1 MRRLSLIVAAT
12 LITACGTSSSSPSPD
27 GGTGSGG
34 PGVDGGGGGGADGGG
49 GGGPG
54 GGGGADGG
62 GGATSF
68 RLDVSTSGSGTVRS
82 SLPGIDCG
90 GACSARFDQGAKV
103 SLSAAPADDSTFA
116 GWTGACTGT
125 GDCTVTMTS
134 DLAVAATFT
143 KKPPPDECSGIAA
156 TDPGAPVVFRTT
168 VGRPEMS
175 YCLPG
180 TSNGAGFLALHT
192 SNADTSS
199 ERIWFVRSDGAPS
212 HSWDGLIPEMIYEL
226 DGFFGVDVTDRLN
239 GTGHKLLRF
248 ARDGEL
254 LETFESGW
262 EGGGIGVND
271 PLGGIFVNHTRLN
284 TGQDGDLSSYDD
296 AGRLRF
302 QVPVPYLSSFV
313 VDRLGNALA
322 LSFADLGNGHTLIGQ
337 WIDHA
342 GKAGPKFR
350 ALEGLPDS
358 WRMALYPRVGG
369 GLFVHVTTP
378 ADGSADVVKREWVR
392 QFDSLATT
400 GSPPPAWLTAR
411 PDTKIHMARNGS
423 AYAMLSLANVKESPD
438 CAQRLEIV
446 SASGKS
452 CGTAT
457 FFVARGACQSGS
469 LDVGYDGTVIQQ
481 LPREMETT
489 DSSGNATCTWRFW
502 PGYAH

>member
-1 MRRLSLIVAAT
+1 MRHLSLIVATA
-12 LITACGTSSSSPSPD
+12 LITACGTASSSPSLD

-34 PGVDGGGGGGADGGG
+34 PGVDGGGRPDGGG
-49 GGGPG
+49 PDGGSGGG
-54 GGGGADGG
+54 
-62 GGATSF
+62 TSF

-82 SLPGIDCG
+82 SPPGIDCG
-90 GACSARFDQGAKV
+90 GACSARFDQGTKV
-103 SLSAAPADDSTFA
+103 SLSAAPGDDSTFG
-116 GWTGACTGT
+116 GWNGACTGA
-125 GDCTVTMTS
+125 GDCTVTVTS

-143 KKPPPDECSGIAA
+143 QKPPPDECAGIAA
-156 TDPGAPVVFRTT
+156 TDPGAPVVFRTA
-168 VGRPEMS
+168 VGRPESS

-192 SNADTSS
+192 SNVDTQS
-199 ERIWFVRSDGAPS
+199 ERFWFVRSDGAPS
-212 HSWDGLIPEMIYEL
+212 RSWDGLIPQMFYEL
-226 DGFFGVDVTDRLN
+226 DGFFAVDVTNRSS
-239 GTGHKLLRF
+239 GVGYKLLRF

-254 LETFESGW
+254 LETVESGSQGVGV
-262 EGGGIGVND
+262 GGND
-271 PLGGIFVNHTRLN
+271 PLGGIFVNHARAA
-284 TGQDGDLSSYDD
+284 DGDLSSYDD

-302 QVPVPYLSSFV
+302 RVPVPTMSSFV
-313 VDRLGNALA
+313 VDRLGNALV
-322 LSFADLGNGHTLIGQ
+322 LSAHGADNHKLTGQ
-337 WIDHA
+337 WIDHE
-342 GKAGPKFR
+342 GKAGPELQ
-350 ALEGLPDS
+350 ALDGLPDS
-358 WRMALYPRVGG
+358 WWLGLYPRVGG
-369 GLFVHVTTP
+369 GIFVHVTTTTN
-378 ADGSADVVKREWVR
+378 GGADVVKREWVR

-400 GSPPPAWLTAR
+400 GSPPPAWLASR
-411 PDTKIHMARNGS
+411 PDTKIHMARSGS
-423 AYAMLSLANVKESPD
+423 AYAMLSLPNMKETPD

>member
-1 MRRLSLIVAAT
+1 MRHLSLLVAAA
-12 LITACGTSSSSPSPD
+12 LITACGTSSSPSQG

-34 PGVDGGGGGGADGGG
+34 SGADGGG
-49 GGGPG
+49 GGGPDG
-54 GGGGADGG
+54 GGGGGG
-62 GGATSF
+62 PDGGATSF

-82 SLPGIDCG
+82 SPPGIDCG
-90 GACSARFDQGAKV
+90 GACSARFDQGARV

-116 GWTGACTGT
+116 GWSGACSGA

-143 KKPPPDECSGIAA
+143 KKPPPDECAGIAA
-156 TDPGAPVVFRTT
+156 TDPGAPVVFRAT
-168 VGRPEMS
+168 VGRPERS

-192 SNADTSS
+192 SNAETSS

-212 HSWDGLIPEMIYEL
+212 HSWDGLIPQITYEL
-226 DGFFGVDVTDRLN
+226 DGFFAIDVTNRLS
-239 GTGHKLLRF
+239 GTGYKLLRF

-254 LETFESGW
+254 LETIESGS
-262 EGGGIGVND
+262 EGGGIGAND

-284 TGQDGDLSSYDD
+284 TVQDGDLSSYDD
-296 AGRLRF
+296 VGRLRF

-322 LSFADLGNGHTLIGQ
+322 LSFADLGNNHTLIGQ

-342 GKAGPKFR
+342 GKAGAKFR

-358 WRMALYPRVGG
+358 WRIVLYPRVGG
-369 GLFVHVTTP
+369 GLFVHVSTL
-378 ADGSADVVKREWVR
+378 ANGGADVTKREWVR

-400 GSPPPAWLTAR
+400 GSAPPSWLTSR
-411 PDTKIHMARNGS
+411 PDTKIHMARNGT
-423 AYAMLSLANVKESPD
+423 AYAVLSLANMSESPD

-457 FFVARGACQSGS
+457 FFVAPGACRSGS

-481 LPREMETT
+481 LPREKETT

>member
-1 MRRLSLIVAAT
+1 MRYLSLLVAAA
-12 LITACGTSSSSPSPD
+12 LITACGTSSSPSQG

-34 PGVDGGGGGGADGGG
+34 SGADGGG
-49 GGGPG
+49 GGGPDG
-54 GGGGADGG
+54 GGGGGPD

-68 RLDVSTSGSGTVRS
+68 RLDVSTSGSGTVHS
-82 SLPGIDCG
+82 SPPGIDCG
-90 GACSARFDQGAKV
+90 GACSARFDQGARV

-116 GWTGACTGT
+116 GWSAACSGA

-134 DLAVAATFT
+134 DLAVAATFA
-143 KKPPPDECSGIAA
+143 KKPPPDECAGIAA
-156 TDPGAPVVFRTT
+156 TDPGAPVVFRAT
-168 VGRPEMS
+168 VGRPERS

-192 SNADTSS
+192 SNSETSS

-212 HSWDGLIPEMIYEL
+212 HSWDGLIPQITYEL
-226 DGFFGVDVTDRLN
+226 DGFFAIDVTNRLS
-239 GTGHKLLRF
+239 GTGYKLLRF

-254 LETFESGW
+254 LETVESGSQ
-262 EGGGIGVND
+262 GVALGAND
-271 PLGGIFVNHTRLN
+271 PLGGIFVNHSRTQQ
-284 TGQDGDLSSYDD
+284 GGDVSSFDD

-302 QVPVPYLSSFV
+302 QVPVPYLPTFI
-313 VDRLGNALA
+313 VDRLGNALT
-322 LSFADLGNGHTLIGQ
+322 LSFADMANNHDLIGQ
-337 WIDHA
+337 WIDHD
-342 GKAGPKFR
+342 GKAGPKFQ
-350 ALEGLPDS
+350 ALNGLPDS
-358 WRMALYPRVGG
+358 WRIALYARVGG
-369 GLFVHVTTP
+369 GVFVHVSTL
-378 ADGSADVVKREWVR
+378 ANGGADVTKREWVR

-400 GSPPPAWLTAR
+400 GSAPPTWLTSR
-411 PDTKIHMARNGS
+411 PDTKIHMARNGT
-423 AYAMLSLANVKESPD
+423 AYAMLSLANMSESPD

-457 FFVARGACQSGS
+457 FFVAPGACRSGS

-481 LPREMETT
+481 LPREKETT

>member
-1 MRRLSLIVAAT
+1 MRYLSLLVAAA
-12 LITACGTSSSSPSPD
+12 LITACGTSSSPSQG

-34 PGVDGGGGGGADGGG
+34 SGADGGG
-49 GGGPG
+49 GGGGPDG
-54 GGGGADGG
+54 GGGGGG
-62 GGATSF
+62 PDGGATSF

-82 SLPGIDCG
+82 SPPGIDCG
-90 GACSARFDQGAKV
+90 GACSARFDQGARV
-103 SLSAAPADDSTFA
+103 SLSAAPAGDSTFA
-116 GWTGACTGT
+116 GWSGACSGA

-143 KKPPPDECSGIAA
+143 KKPPPDECAGIAA
-156 TDPGAPVVFRTT
+156 TDPGAPVVFRAT
-168 VGRPEMS
+168 VGRPERS

-192 SNADTSS
+192 SNAETSS

-212 HSWDGLIPEMIYEL
+212 HSWDGLIPQITYEL
-226 DGFFGVDVTDRLN
+226 DGFFAIDVTNRLS
-239 GTGHKLLRF
+239 GTGYKLLRF
-248 ARDGEL
+248 ARNGEL
-254 LETFESGW
+254 LETVESGSQ
-262 EGGGIGVND
+262 GVAIGAND
-271 PLGGIFVNHTRLN
+271 PLGGIFVNHSRTQQ
-284 TGQDGDLSSYDD
+284 GGDVSSFDD

-302 QVPVPYLSSFV
+302 QVPVPYLPTFI
-313 VDRLGNALA
+313 VDRLGNALT
-322 LSFADLGNGHTLIGQ
+322 LSFADMANNHDLIGQ
-337 WIDHA
+337 WIDHD
-342 GKAGPKFR
+342 GKAGPKFQ
-350 ALEGLPDS
+350 ALNGLPDS
-358 WRMALYPRVGG
+358 WRIALYARVGG
-369 GLFVHVTTP
+369 GVFVHVSTL
-378 ADGSADVVKREWVR
+378 ANGGADVTKREWVR

-400 GSPPPAWLTAR
+400 GSAPPAWLAAR

-423 AYAMLSLANVKESPD
+423 AYAMLSLANVRESPD

-457 FFVARGACQSGS
+457 FFVSRGACQSGS

>member
-1 MRRLSLIVAAT
+1 MRHLSLLVAAA
-12 LITACGTSSSSPSPD
+12 LITACGTSSSPSQG

-34 PGVDGGGGGGADGGG
+34 SGADGGG
-49 GGGPG
+49 GGGGPDG
-54 GGGGADGG
+54 GGGGGGPDGG
-62 GGATSF
+62 GGGGGPDGGATSF

-82 SLPGIDCG
+82 SPPGIDCG
-90 GACSARFDQGAKV
+90 GACSARFDQGARV

-116 GWTGACTGT
+116 GWSGACSGA

-143 KKPPPDECSGIAA
+143 KKPPPDECAGIAA
-156 TDPGAPVVFRTT
+156 TDPGAPVVFRAT
-168 VGRPEMS
+168 VGRPERS

-192 SNADTSS
+192 SNSETSS

-212 HSWDGLIPEMIYEL
+212 HSWDGLIPQITYEL
-226 DGFFGVDVTDRLN
+226 DGFFAIDVTNRLS
-239 GTGHKLLRF
+239 GTGYKLLRF

-254 LETFESGW
+254 LETIESGSQ
-262 EGGGIGVND
+262 GVALGAND
-271 PLGGIFVNHTRLN
+271 PLGGIFVNHSRTQQ
-284 TGQDGDLSSYDD
+284 GGDVSSFDD

-302 QVPVPYLSSFV
+302 QVPVPYLPTFI
-313 VDRLGNALA
+313 VDRLGNALT
-322 LSFADLGNGHTLIGQ
+322 LSFADMANNHDLIGQ
-337 WIDHA
+337 WIDHD
-342 GKAGPKFR
+342 GKAGPKFQ
-350 ALEGLPDS
+350 ALNGLPDS
-358 WRMALYPRVGG
+358 WRIALYARVGG
-369 GLFVHVTTP
+369 GVFVHVSTL
-378 ADGSADVVKREWVR
+378 ANGGADVTKREWVR

-400 GSPPPAWLTAR
+400 GSAPPTWLTSR
-411 PDTKIHMARNGS
+411 PDTKIHMARNGT
-423 AYAMLSLANVKESPD
+423 AYAMLSLANMSESPD

-457 FFVARGACQSGS
+457 FFVAPGACRSGS

-481 LPREMETT
+481 LPREKETT